1 MRRGILGLWPRCV
14 ERDRGYPDHGVR
26 PRRAAGRRFALPDG
40 ELDYLSD
47 LRNEAS
53 VWEDVVRIEARCPND
68 IGKPYLLGWTSDG
81 SILAAGLDLTPLL

>member
-1 MRRGILGLWPRCV
+1 MSDPARKFVLVGL
-14 ERDRGYPDHGVR
+14 RDD
-26 PRRAAGRRFALPDG
+26 GRVLFALPDG